1 MNVLI
6 KKFGAVARRW
16 DMVVLSLTTL
26 VLVGCGRTEPVAV
39 KPPIPSI
46 QTVALTEEIVEA
58 ACGECQF
65 GMEGKSCDLA
75 IRHSSGD
82 FFVDGSSID
91 DHGNAHSEDGLCN
104 CKRKAKVTGTI
115 ENGRFVA
122 KSIKLMP
129 LEKTPSDK

>member
-1 MNVLI
+1 MNKVLQNCNLLLRSS
-6 KKFGAVARRW
+6 AA
-16 DMVVLSLTTL
+16 VVLGVASLFTI
-26 VLVGCGRTEPVAV
+26 GCGRTEPLATEAA
-39 KPPIPSI
+39 KPAI

-65 GMEGKSCDLA
+65 GMKGSSCDLA

-82 FFVDGSSID
+82 FFVDGSAID
-91 DHGNAHSEDGLCN
+91 DHGDAHSEDGLCN

-122 KSIKLMP
+122 KSIKLLP

>member
-1 MNVLI
+1 MNKVLQNCHLLLRQ
-6 KKFGAVARRW
+6 FGV
-16 DMVVLSLTTL
+16 VVLGVASLYAI
-26 VLVGCGRTEPVAV
+26 GCGRSEPLAIDMA
-39 KPPIPSI
+39 KPAI
-46 QTVALTEEIVEA
+46 QTVALTEEVVEA

-65 GMEGKSCDLA
+65 GMKGNSCDLA

-82 FFVDGSSID
+82 FFVDGSAID
-91 DHGNAHSEDGLCN
+91 DHGDAHGEDGLCN

-122 KSIKLMP
+122 KSIKLLP